1 MAKKTVNIQ
10 DSKLHPIFDVPADAT
25 DIRYAEEGFS
35 FDEGSLNDD
44 LESELDN
51 QIIPVPEGLRI
62 ISQTIRET
70 NRGQEVVDVVLAVDD
85 IPGVN
90 DYELRVTPLD

>member
-1 MAKKTVNIQ
+1 MAKKTVNIE

-25 DIRYAEEGFS
+25 DIQYAEEGFS

-44 LESELDN
+44 LENELDN

-85 IPGVN
+85 IPGVT
-90 DYELRVTPLD
+90 DYDLRVTPLD